1 MTSKEKKAAT
11 ESQEA
16 TRLGLKMKDLVNATG
31 VPKATILHYLREG
44 LLPEPVKTSTNMAY
58 YDQLSVSRIRLIRQ
72 LQRHHRL
79 KLSEI
84 RRVLAESIDEEELSM
99 RASLN
104 ELIFGPLQ
112 TEGDLDLPAFCEATG
127 LSREQVQQFLRAKLL
142 LPAQE
147 GRFDREDVVMGRMY
161 GSGMAAG
168 MQLEDM
174 TYYVELGEKIIDHE
188 LALRGRLTRH
198 LPSLQNA
205 SLTMQLVQAARMTRA
220 YIIDRLFQRRISAM
234 RDLRDGETE

>member
-1 MTSKEKKAAT
+1 MTSKEKEAAT

-58 YDQLSVSRIRLIRQ
+58 YDQLSVARIRLIRQ

-99 RASLN
+99 RTSLN

-127 LSREQVQQFLRAKLL
+127 LSKEQVLQFLRAKLL
-142 LPAQE
+142 LPTEE
-147 GRFDREDVVMGRMY
+147 GRFDRGDVVMGQTY
-161 GSGMAAG
+161 ATGISAG
-168 MQLEDM
+168 LQLEDM
-174 TYYVELGEKIIDHE
+174 AYYVELGEKIVNHE
-188 LALRGRLTRH
+188 MALRGRLTRH

-205 SLTMQLVQAARMTRA
+205 SLTMQLVNAARMTRA
-220 YIIDRLFQRRISAM
+220 YIIDRLFQRRIAAM
-234 RDLRDGETE
+234 RDLKDGETK

>member
-1 MTSKEKKAAT
+1 MTSKQKETTT

-16 TRLGLKMKDLVNATG
+16 TRPGLRMQDMVNATG
-31 VPKATILHYLREG
+31 VPKGTILHYLREG
-44 LLPEPVKTSTNMAY
+44 LLPEPVRTSTNMAY
-58 YDQLSVSRIRLIRQ
+58 YDQLSVARIRLIRQ
-72 LQRHHRL
+72 LQHHHRL

-84 RRVLAESIDEEELSM
+84 RQILEDSTDEEELSM

-112 TEGDLDLPAFCEATG
+112 SEGDLDLPAFCEATG
-127 LSREQVQQFLRAKLL
+127 LSREQVSQFLRAKML

-147 GRFDREDVVMGRMY
+147 GRFDLGDVAMGRLLV
-161 GSGMAAG
+161 SGMAVG

-174 TYYVELGEKIIDHE
+174 TYYVELGEKIVDHE
-188 LALRGRLTRH
+188 MALRGRLTRH

-205 SLTMQLVQAARMTRA
+205 SLTMELVKAARMTRA
-220 YIIDRLFQRRISAM
+220 YIIDRLFQQRISAM
-234 RDLRDGETE
+234 RDLKEGETA

>member
-1 MTSKEKKAAT
+1 MTSKEKEAAT
-11 ESQEA
+11 GSQEA

-58 YDQLSVSRIRLIRQ
+58 YDQLSVARIRLIRQ

-147 GRFDREDVVMGRMY
+147 GRFDRGDVVMGRMY
-161 GSGMAAG
+161 VSGMAAG

-174 TYYVELGEKIIDHE
+174 AYYVELGEKIVDSE
-188 LALRGRLTRH
+188 MALRGRLTRH

-234 RDLRDGETE
+234 RDLRDGETV

>member
-1 MTSKEKKAAT
+1 MTSKEKEAAT

-16 TRLGLKMKDLVNATG
+16 TRLGLKMKDLVSATG
-31 VPKATILHYLREG
+31 VPKGTILHYLREG

-58 YDQLSVSRIRLIRQ
+58 YDQLSVARIRLIRQ

-84 RRVLAESIDEEELSM
+84 RRVLAESVDEEELSM

-127 LSREQVQQFLRAKLL
+127 ISREQVQQFLSAKLL
-142 LPAQE
+142 LPTQE
-147 GRFDREDVVMGRMY
+147 GRFDRGDVVMGRMY
-161 GSGMAAG
+161 VSGMAAG
-168 MQLEDM
+168 VQLEDM
-174 TYYVELGEKIIDHE
+174 AYYVELGEKIVDRE
-188 LALRGRLTRH
+188 MALRGRLTRH

-205 SLTMQLVQAARMTRA
+205 SLTMQLVKAARMTRA